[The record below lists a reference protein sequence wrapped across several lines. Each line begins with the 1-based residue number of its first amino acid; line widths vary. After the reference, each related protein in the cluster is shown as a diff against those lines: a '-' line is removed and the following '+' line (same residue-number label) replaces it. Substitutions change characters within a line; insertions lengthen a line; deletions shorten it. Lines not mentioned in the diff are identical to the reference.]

1 MNTDAG
7 RTAGDLEPA
16 APPSKTPGELLR
28 EERIRRKLSVQQAAE
43 DLHLDVRSV
52 EALESNNF
60 QALGAPVYAKGHLR
74 KYALL
79 LGLGPEF
86 IIQRYLAVTGVPEL
100 PLPIPAAVAM
110 QPRRRRTI
118 RVPWRLVFGA
128 FGAVVVGLGA
138 WAVVR
143 WYLDSQAPVAEA
155 IAAPPIVVEPVEPP
169 RPPVQA
175 AQVTVQLTFASASW
189 TEVNDADGLRLMYEV
204 GQEGQTRTLAGKAPL
219 RVVLGL
225 ASAVKMRI
233 NDQPATI
240 PRQTGKDAT
249 RFEIAADG
257 SMR

>member
-1 MNTDAG
+1 MNGDAG

-52 EALESNNF
+52 EAIEANDF
-60 QALGAPVYAKGHLR
+60 QALGPPVYAKGHLR

-86 IIQRYLAVTGVPEL
+86 IVQRYLAVTGVVETP
-100 PLPIPAAVAM
+100 PPIPAAVAL

-118 RVPWRLVFGA
+118 RVPWPLVFGTA
-128 FGAVVVGLGA
+128 AAVVVGLGA

-143 WYLDSQAPVAEA
+143 WYLDSQKPVAEA
-155 IAAPPIVVEPVEPP
+155 IATPVVEQVEPP
-169 RPPVQA
+169 APAPA
-175 AQVTVQLTFASASW
+175 AQVTVQLTFESASW
-189 TEVNDADGLRLMYEV
+189 AEVNDADGLRLMYDI
-204 GQEGQTRTLAGKAPL
+204 GQKGQTRTLAGKAPL

-225 ASAVKMRI
+225 ASAVKLRI
-233 NDQPATI
+233 DDRPAMI

-257 SMR
+257 SVR

>member
-1 MNTDAG
+1 MNIDAG
-7 RTAGDLEPA
+7 QTAGDLEPP

-52 EALESNNF
+52 EALESNDF

-74 KYALL
+74 QYALL

-86 IIQRYLAVTGVPEL
+86 IIQRYLAVTGVPEV
-100 PLPIPAAVAM
+100 PAPIPAAVLM

-118 RVPWRLVFGA
+118 RVPWPLVFGTV
-128 FGAVVVGLGA
+128 GAAVVGLGA

-155 IAAPPIVVEPVEPP
+155 IAMPVVEQVEPP
-169 RPPVQA
+169 APAPVQA
-175 AQVTVQLTFASASW
+175 AQVTVQLTFESASW
-189 TEVNDADGLRLMYEV
+189 AEVNDADGLRLMYGM

-219 RVVLGL
+219 QVVLGL

-233 NDQPATI
+233 NDRPALI
-240 PRQTGKDAT
+240 PRQTSKDAT

>member
-86 IIQRYLAVTGVPEL
+86 IIQRYLAVAGVPEV
-100 PLPIPAAVAM
+100 PLPIPAAVVM

-128 FGAVVVGLGA
+128 VVAVVVGLGA

-143 WYLDSQAPVAEA
+143 WYLDSQAPVAAA
-155 IAAPPIVVEPVEPP
+155 IAAPPVVEQVQPP
-169 RPPVQA
+169 GPVQA
-175 AQVTVQLTFASASW
+175 AQVTVQLTFESASW
-189 TEVNDADGLRLMYEV
+189 AEVNDADGLRLMYDI

-225 ASAVKMRI
+225 ASAVKIRI
-233 NDQPATI
+233 NDQPATM

-257 SMR
+257 SVR

>member
-1 MNTDAG
+1 MNIDAG

-52 EALESNNF
+52 EALESNDF
-60 QALGAPVYAKGHLR
+60 QALGPPVYAKGHLR

-86 IIQRYLAVTGVPEL
+86 IIQRYLAATGEPEVP
-100 PLPIPAAVAM
+100 PPIPAAVAM

-118 RVPWRLVFGA
+118 RVPWPLVFGTV
-128 FGAVVVGLGA
+128 AVVVLGLGA

-155 IAAPPIVVEPVEPP
+155 IAAPPVVEQQVESPA
-169 RPPVQA
+169 PVQA
-175 AQVTVQLTFASASW
+175 AQVTVQLAFESACW
-189 TEVNDADGLRLMYEV
+189 AEVNDADGLRLMYEI
-204 GQEGQTRTLAGKAPL
+204 GQKGQTRTLAGKAPL

-225 ASAVKMRI
+225 ASAVKIRV
-233 NDQPATI
+233 NDQPAMI

-257 SMR
+257 SVR

>member
-1 MNTDAG
+1 MSMDAG
-7 RTAGDLEPA
+7 RTAGDLEPTT
-16 APPSKTPGELLR
+16 PPSKTPGELLR

-52 EALESNNF
+52 EALESNDF
-60 QALGAPVYAKGHLR
+60 QALGPPVYARGHLR

-86 IIQRYLAVTGVPEL
+86 IIQRYQAVTGVPEI
-100 PLPIPAAVAM
+100 PPPIPAAVAL

-118 RVPWRLVFGA
+118 RVPWPLVFGA
-128 FGAVVVGLGA
+128 VAAVVVGLGA

-155 IAAPPIVVEPVEPP
+155 IAVPVVEQVEPP
-169 RPPVQA
+169 APPVQE
-175 AQVTVQLTFASASW
+175 AQVTVQLTFESASW
-189 TEVNDADGLRLMYEV
+189 AEVNDADGLRLMYDI

-225 ASAVKMRI
+225 ASSVRMRV
-233 NDQPATI
+233 NDQPLTI

-257 SMR
+257 SVR

>member
-1 MNTDAG
+1 MDAG
-7 RTAGDLEPA
+7 RTAGDLEPPT
-16 APPSKTPGELLR
+16 PPLKTPGELLR

-52 EALESNNF
+52 EALEANDF
-60 QALGAPVYAKGHLR
+60 QALGPPVYAKGHLR

-79 LGLGPEF
+79 LGLGQEF

-100 PLPIPAAVAM
+100 PPPIPAAVAL

-118 RVPWRLVFGA
+118 RVPWPLVFGA
-128 FGAVVVGLGA
+128 IAVVVVGLGA

-155 IAAPPIVVEPVEPP
+155 IPVPVVEPVEPP
-169 RPPVQA
+169 APVQDP
-175 AQVTVQLTFASASW
+175 QVTVQLAFESASW
-189 TEVNDADGLRLMYEV
+189 AEVNDADGLRLMYDV
-204 GQEGQTRTLAGKAPL
+204 GQAGQTRTLAGKAPL

-225 ASAVKMRI
+225 ASSVKMRV
-233 NDQPATI
+233 NDQPAPI

-257 SMR
+257 SVR